1 MARSLK
7 PYATKAAYKALN
19 KADNDEREEKRLYQR
34 ALAQARAQ
42 KAKEILAIVETN
54 SDNAVKAILGLLKQ
68 LSPQL
73 LQQQR
78 TLTASRAKLKA
89 VKVYYAFQVILD
101 NIIVIKK
108 GKYINILSKSRW
120 LYKQQK
126 ETFKDAIN
134 NHEETVDSRNASSVR
149 IIPGLQ
155 SRILVMQKTKKTLS
169 KS

>member
-42 KAKEILAIVETN
+42 KAKEILAIVETDN
-54 SDNAVKAILGLLKQ
+54 NNAVKAILSLLKQ
-68 LSPQL
+68 LS
-73 LQQQR
+73 QQQR

-89 VKVYYAFQVILD
+89 VKVYYAFQVTLD

-108 GKYINILSKSRW
+108 GKYVNILSESRQ
-120 LYKQQK
+120 LYKQ
-126 ETFKDAIN
+126 
-134 NHEETVDSRNASSVR
+134 
-149 IIPGLQ
+149 
-155 SRILVMQKTKKTLS
+155 
-169 KS
+169 